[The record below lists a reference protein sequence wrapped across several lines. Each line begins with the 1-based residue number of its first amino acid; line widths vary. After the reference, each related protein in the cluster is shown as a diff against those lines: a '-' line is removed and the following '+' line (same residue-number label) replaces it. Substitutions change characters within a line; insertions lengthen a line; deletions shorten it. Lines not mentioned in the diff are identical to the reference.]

1 MSHADTMVLEIHREL
16 VPLYPIP
23 PCLEISD
30 EPAGDF
36 GIAHFYGVRPDGCG
50 ILTGWGIVSFDVGYL
65 PTRHTVV
72 HELGHGLHAYVQRFI
87 SPEVAHA
94 FWAACGFTTSIVD
107 AVAISNRFADAGY
120 AYTAWQYAPN
130 EVLADVF
137 AFVVLGDFLMVETYG
152 VDPATLRERA
162 RAFFQAYKEGEM
174 ARLDPADMAELKAHI
189 DARIARAE
197 QNLTVEIVGA
207 LKSGF
212 DVTLPTLLNRHAAG
226 DTDVS
231 TAANEGR

>member
-1 MSHADTMVLEIHREL
+1 MSHADTMVLAIYADLLPRY
-16 VPLYPIP
+16 PLPTSLSIT
-23 PCLEISD
+23 D
-30 EPAGDF
+30 DVRGDF
-36 GIAHFYGVRPDGCG
+36 GIAWFYGVDAAGVG
-50 ILTGWGIVSFDVGYL
+50 SVSFDEGYL
-65 PTRHTVV
+65 PTKRTVV

-87 SPEVAHA
+87 SYEVAFA
-94 FWAACGFTTSIVD
+94 FWRACGFTTTIEE
-107 AVAISNRFADAGY
+107 ATALSNRLAAEGFAY
-120 AYTAWQYAPN
+120 RAWQHNPS

-162 RAFFQAYKEGEM
+162 RAFFATYKEGEM

-212 DVTLPTLLNRHAAG
+212 NVTLPAVLNRHAAG

-231 TAANEGR
+231 TAAIEGR